1 MEDFATLNARVVA
14 LEMDRA
20 HQDRAIED
28 LNEAITAQ
36 WKLIDDLKRE
46 IARLTAEVREA
57 AVAGGPGEPEP
68 PPPHY

>member
-1 MEDFATLNARVVA
+1 MDDFAKLNARLVE
-14 LEMDRA
+14 LEIGRA

-28 LNEAITAQ
+28 LNEAITTQ
-36 WKLIDDLKRE
+36 WKVIDELKRE

-57 AVAGGPGEPEP
+57 AVATGPGEPEP

>member
-1 MEDFATLNARVVA
+1 MDDFATLNARLVE
-14 LEMDRA
+14 LEIGRA
-20 HQDRAIED
+20 HQDRVIED

-36 WKLIDDLKRE
+36 WKLIDELKRE

-57 AVAGGPGEPEP
+57 AVADGPGEPEP

>member
-1 MEDFATLNARVVA
+1 MEDFAALNARMVA

-28 LNEAITAQ
+28 LSEAVTAQ
-36 WKLIDDLKRE
+36 WKVIEELKRE
-46 IARLTAEVREA
+46 IARLTSEVREA
-57 AVAGGPGEPEP
+57 AATAGPGEPEP

>member
-1 MEDFATLNARVVA
+1 MDDFATLNARIVE
-14 LEMDRA
+14 LEIGRA

-36 WKLIDDLKRE
+36 WKVIDELKRE

-57 AVAGGPGEPEP
+57 ADAGPGEPDP

>member
-1 MEDFATLNARVVA
+1 MDDFATLNARVVA

-46 IARLTAEVREA
+46 IARLTSEVREA
-57 AVAGGPGEPEP
+57 AAAAGPGEPEP

>member
-1 MEDFATLNARVVA
+1 MDDFATLNARVVE
-14 LEMDRA
+14 LEIGRA

-36 WKLIDDLKRE
+36 WKLIDELKRE

-57 AVAGGPGEPEP
+57 ADAGSGEPEP